1 MVDGRTDL
9 KAATQLS
16 PLRNTTSAHSI
27 DELVRQQLD
36 HFAIDPS
43 GAYGQAMVDLARHL
57 YGAGL
62 AVNDLWRI
70 TIETLATLDR
80 SDRIA
85 YFNAKRFACFQLA
98 KILDNLQNPMR
109 ATYQSLANAS
119 DTQNLK
125 GPYPIFDNVAAI
137 FSATPVIARTATY
150 LYACTEWVEDAF
162 KGKELM
168 HDIYSRLLNPTSI
181 SLANH
186 IVDLEAGPL
195 ARDYMAWNFNSGMAA
210 VDATLAHLVGYQD
223 IVLSSRNIYGGCYQL
238 LHDWYGK
245 RGNMDVAVDWF
256 DGFTSVDFKAALT
269 QAQAR
274 HADRLSHGRR
284 IYVYVESPCN
294 PHGYTLDVPGICRAA
309 HEAGCDVI
317 CDATVGTPFLQ
328 KLLQHAD
335 SMARPDFV
343 IHSYTKDIAG
353 SGTTTA
359 GVCIGRNERMF
370 IPKGQSVETP
380 GPDGK
385 KRRWNWDETLFWN
398 VYYVKGAFLDADK
411 AFEVL
416 SGMRTLPLRVL
427 AKSINTLVL
436 AQALSKHSG
445 INVNCSCVAGN
456 PNAPLREQQL
466 FLGLPPALFTI
477 DFEPKAGNRFK
488 IGRHHVKRLFD
499 CLEPAFGLQVSLG
512 QISTIVLCPALTSHS
527 ELSDTALKEASI
539 APTTIRIAVGDED
552 PRGLIA
558 HLIKASTIALE
569 PDNPGFV
576 AAFPTG
582 AEIDQLYRETY
593 IDVHRRYVESQAGFD
608 TLMR

>member
-1 MVDGRTDL
+1 MAEGRTDL

-16 PLRNTTSAHSI
+16 PLRNTTTSQSI
-27 DELVRQQLD
+27 DALVQQQLA
-36 HFAIDPS
+36 HFSIDPN
-43 GAYGQAMVDLARHL
+43 GAYGLAMGDLARHL

-62 AVNDLWRI
+62 AVNDLWRV
-70 TIETLATLDR
+70 TVETLGRLDR
-80 SDRIA
+80 ADRIA
-85 YFNAKRFACFQLA
+85 WFNAKRFACFQIA

-109 ATYQSLANAS
+109 ATYQSLAS
-119 DTQNLK
+119 DTDTRSVK

-137 FSATPVIARTATY
+137 FSATPVITRTATY

-162 KGKELM
+162 KGRELM

-195 ARDYMAWNFNSGMAA
+195 AGEYMAWNFNSGMAA
-210 VDATLAHLVGYQD
+210 IDATVAHLVGFQD
-223 IVLSSRNIYGGCYQL
+223 IVVSSRNTYGGTYQL

-245 RGNMDVAVDWF
+245 RSNMDVAVEWF
-256 DGFTSVDFKAALT
+256 DGFEAADFNRAFDAA
-269 QAQAR
+269 R
-274 HADRLSHGRR
+274 EKHRDRLAQGRR

-294 PHGYTLDVPGICRAA
+294 PHGYTLDVPGICLAA
-309 HEAGCDVI
+309 HAAGSDVI

-328 KLLQHAD
+328 KLLQHPDPA
-335 SMARPDFV
+335 ARPDFL

-370 IPKGQSVETP
+370 IPKGLAVELN
-380 GPDGK
+380 GRK
-385 KRRWNWDETLFWN
+385 WNWDETLFWN

-416 SGMRTLPLRVL
+416 NGMRTLPLRVL
-427 AKSINTLVL
+427 AKCINTIVL
-436 AQALSKHSG
+436 AKALARHPG
-445 INVNCSCVAGN
+445 ITVNCSVIDGN
-456 PNAPLREQQL
+456 PNSKLREHHL

-477 DFEPKAGNRFK
+477 DFEPRAGGRFK
-488 IGRHHVKRLFD
+488 VGRPHVKRLFD
-499 CLEPAFGLQVSLG
+499 CLEPSFGLQVSLG
-512 QISTIVLCPALTSHS
+512 QTGTIVLCPALTSHS
-527 ELSDTALKEASI
+527 ELSDEALKEAGI
-539 APTTIRIAVGDED
+539 APTTIRVSVGDED

-558 HLIKASTIALE
+558 HLIQASRLAIE

-576 AAFPTG
+576 AAFPSG
-582 AEIDQLYRETY
+582 QEIDRLYRETY
-593 IDVHRRYVESQAGFD
+593 LEVHRRYAEAQPGFD
-608 TLMR
+608 RLMQ

>member
-1 MVDGRTDL
+1 MAEGRNDFRP
-9 KAATQLS
+9 ATQLS
-16 PLRNTTSAHSI
+16 PLRNTTTGQSVE
-27 DELVRQQLD
+27 ELVTQQLR
-36 HFAIDPS
+36 HFAIDPMS
-43 GAYGQAMVDLARHL
+43 DYGRAMGGLAHHL

-62 AVNDLWRI
+62 AVDDLWHV
-70 TIETLATLDR
+70 TLQSLSKLDR
-80 SDRIA
+80 ADRIA

-109 ATYQSLANAS
+109 ATYQSLAGDS
-119 DTQNLK
+119 DTRSVK

-137 FSATPVIARTATY
+137 FSATPVITRTATY

-195 ARDYMAWNFNSGMAA
+195 APEYMAWNFNSGMAA
-210 VDATLAHLVGYQD
+210 IDATLAHLVGFQD
-223 IVLSSRNIYGGCYQL
+223 IVLSSRNTYGGSYQL

-245 RGNMDVAVDWF
+245 RSNMDVAVEWF
-256 DGFTSVDFKAALT
+256 DGFTVEDFSTALAQT
-269 QAQAR
+269 QAKYKHRLASER
-274 HADRLSHGRR
+274 H
-284 IYVYVESPCN
+284 IYVYLESPCN
-294 PHGYTLDVPGICRAA
+294 PHGYTLDVPAICREA
-309 HEAGCDVI
+309 HGAGLDVI

-328 KLLQHAD
+328 KLLRHPD
-335 SMARPDFV
+335 PKCRPDFV

-359 GVCIGRNERMF
+359 GVAIGRNERMF
-370 IPKGQSVETP
+370 IPKGSSVEAN
-380 GPDGK
+380 GRK
-385 KRRWNWDETLFWN
+385 WNWDETLFWN

-416 SGMRTLPLRVL
+416 NGMRTLPMRVL
-427 AKSINTLVL
+427 EKSINTIVL
-436 AQALSKHSG
+436 AQALSRHPG
-445 INVNCSCVAGN
+445 INVNCSVIEGN
-456 PNAPLREQQL
+456 PNAALRAQHL

-477 DFEPKAGNRFK
+477 DFEAKPGAAFK
-488 IGRHHVKRLFD
+488 IGRSHVKRLFD

-512 QISTIVLCPALTSHS
+512 QTGTIVLCPALTSHS
-527 ELSDTALKEASI
+527 ELSDDALREAGI
-539 APTTIRIAVGDED
+539 APTTIRVSVGDED

-558 HLIKASTIALE
+558 HLIKAAALAIE

-576 AAFPTG
+576 AAFPKG
-582 AEIDQLYRETY
+582 AEIDRLYRETY
-593 IDVHRRYVESQAGFD
+593 VDVHRRYAEAQPAFD
-608 TLMR
+608 DLLK

>member
-1 MVDGRTDL
+1 MASGRTDL
-9 KAATQLS
+9 KPATRLS
-16 PLRNTTSAHSI
+16 PLRNSTNRQTI
-27 DELVRQQLD
+27 DELVNEQLD
-36 HFAIDPS
+36 HFAIDPKS
-43 GAYGQAMVDLARHL
+43 AYGRAMSDLTCCL
-57 YGAGL
+57 YGASL

-70 TIETLATLDR
+70 TMETLSGLDR

-109 ATYQSLANAS
+109 ATYQSLATGS
-119 DTQNLK
+119 DTQSLK

-137 FSATPVIARTATY
+137 FSATPVITRTATY

-223 IVLSSRNIYGGCYQL
+223 IVLASRNVYGGSYQL

-245 RGNMDVAVDWF
+245 RGNMDAAVDWF
-256 DGFTSVDFKAALT
+256 DGFTSVDFRGALT
-269 QAQAR
+269 ETQAR
-274 HADRLSHGRR
+274 HADRLSIGRR
-284 IYVYVESPCN
+284 IYVYIESPCN
-294 PHGYTLDVPGICRAA
+294 PHGYTLDVAGISQAA

-317 CDATVGTPFLQ
+317 CDATIGTPFLQ

-335 SMARPDFV
+335 PMARPDFV

-370 IPKGQSVETP
+370 IPKGQSIESA
-380 GPDGK
+380 GPNGM

-436 AQALSKHSG
+436 ANALSHHPG
-445 INVNCSCVAGN
+445 INVNCSGVAGN
-456 PNAPLREQQL
+456 PNASIREQRL

-477 DFEPKAGNRFK
+477 DFEPNPESPFK
-488 IGRHHVKRLFD
+488 IGRDHVKRLFD

-512 QISTIVLCPALTSHS
+512 QTSTIVLCPALTSHS
-527 ELSDTALKEASI
+527 ELSDTALKEAGI

-558 HLIKASTIALE
+558 HLIKASAIALE

-576 AAFPTG
+576 AAFPAG
-582 AEIDQLYRETY
+582 AEIDRLYKDTY
-593 IDVHRRYVESQAGFD
+593 VDVHRRYVESQSEFNA
-608 TLMR
+608 LMS